1 MYCIGALQNVVKG
14 CFSKLKCTCCSVHTS
29 AQRLAALLTD
39 NRVDRLDV
47 LPALLNCSSSW
58 LNKTELP
65 VSPTAKS
72 RSFRAQCVVY
82 NKTKSRCG
90 LETLHSKKS
99 SVLNESLPRLYLT
112 PPLVYLLPFR
122 VLQIRADYHPMAF
135 SLWSR
140 RRI

>member
-1 MYCIGALQNVVKG
+1 MYCIDALQSVVKR
-14 CFSKLKCTCCSVHTS
+14 CFIKVKCACCSVHTS

-39 NRVDRLDV
+39 NRVDGLDV

-65 VSPTAKS
+65 DSPTAKS

-82 NKTKSRCG
+82 NETKSRCG
-90 LETLHSKKS
+90 LEKKG

-112 PPLVYLLPFR
+112 PLLVYLLPFSI
-122 VLQIRADYHPMAF
+122 L
-135 SLWSR
+135 
-140 RRI
+140 